1 MKKQINK
8 RLVKFYWWITI
19 GYFLLGTFG
28 IAGYFPGQFHWVVL
42 NNLWAVAYAAAFNFI
57 LFEYVVPFVLQR
69 NKPLIH
75 NIGYG
80 LAALALYLFLYTYGS
95 YAWKLLGNKL
105 YVYSFLQTYP
115 TLQGHLGFQ
124 LIYCSISV
132 FFFGVCRHIYGHVKL
147 VQASQQLQIEKQAA
161 ELNYLRSQ
169 TNPHFLFNTLNNIY
183 SLASDKSD
191 LAPESI
197 FRLSEIL
204 RFMLYET
211 GGPGIPIEQEISVI
225 NDYIALE
232 KLRYDESLDV
242 SFKYEIED
250 MSQLLPPLLMMP
262 LVENAFKHGTSETID
277 QPFVNIDLSVNNR
290 QLSMIVKNSAD
301 KTLAEEN
308 GKQRIGLSNLRRQLQ
323 LLYSDYQLSVHQC
336 EHDFT
341 ASLKINLQSHA

>member
-1 MKKQINK
+1 MKKLINK
-8 RLVKFYWWITI
+8 KPVRFYLWITI
-19 GYFLLGTFG
+19 GYFLLGAFG
-28 IAGYFPGQFHWVVL
+28 IAGYFPGKFHLVLL
-42 NNLWAVAYAAAFNFI
+42 NNFWAVVYVAVFNFM
-57 LFEYVVPFVLQR
+57 LFEYVVPFILQR
-69 NKPLIH
+69 NKSIIP
-75 NIGYG
+75 NILYG
-80 LAALALYLFLYTYGS
+80 IAALGLYLLLYTYGS
-95 YAWKLLGNKL
+95 YAWRLLGNKL
-105 YVYSFLQTYP
+105 YIYSFLQTYP

-132 FFFGVCRHIYGHVKL
+132 FFFGVGRHIYGHVKL
-147 VQASQQLQIEKQAA
+147 RQASQQLLIEKQAA

-211 GGPGIPIEQEISVI
+211 SARGIPVQQEISVI

-242 SFKYEIED
+242 IFKYDIED
-250 MSQLLPPLLMMP
+250 MTQLLPPLLLMP
-262 LVENAFKHGTSETID
+262 LVENAFKHGTAETID
-277 QPFVNIDLSVNNR
+277 TPFVNIHLSINDR
-290 QLSMIVKNSAD
+290 QLSLVVKNSAD
-301 KTLAEEN
+301 KPLAEES
-308 GKQRIGLSNLRRQLQ
+308 GKERIGLSNLRRQLQ
-323 LLYSDYQLSVHQC
+323 LLYSDHQLLVHQC
-336 EHDFT
+336 EADFT